1 MTPTNI
7 YDGTTYNNTEEN
19 FNNFQLLLAEILD
32 LLLVKHDVLNTL
44 GKIT

>member
-7 YDGTTYNNTEEN
+7 YDGTTYNNTEV
-19 FNNFQLLLAEILD
+19 NNFQLLLVEILD